1 MTIIRHNSFK
11 KEFAALPDQIKK
23 QARRKI
29 GLFLQN
35 YRHPSLRSKKMEGQ
49 RDGQGR
55 VIWEARVTQSY
66 RFTFVVDGD
75 TYILRHIGTHD
86 ILDRP

>member
-1 MTIIRHNSFK
+1 MTIIQLDSFK
-11 KEFAALPDQIKK
+11 KEYAALPEQIKK

-29 GLFLQN
+29 GLFLKD
-35 YRHPSLRSKKMEGQ
+35 YRHPSLRSRKMEGQ

-55 VIWEARVTQSY
+55 VIWEARITQSY
-66 RFTFVVDGD
+66 RFTLVVDGD
-75 TYILRHIGTHD
+75 TYMLRHIGTHD